1 MKKNFG
7 EYQRAAGRGRYE
19 GSLWFGAEH
28 LLVIENSGFIFPF
41 SESYRR
47 IDYRN
52 IQALTIAKTKR
63 GAILTAFLLA
73 ALALLGWGIYKNFE
87 EDRGISFFFSFLA
100 VPLLIALIV
109 HWVRGPTSICRL
121 QTAVQILTLR
131 PLNRLK
137 TAQQF
142 ITRIEPLCG
151 GQLTA
156 ESSFAESLTGT
167 VKTNTLPFGVKIKSP
182 WMGSRLVKW
191 TLVLLLLGNLVS
203 AGELFVKGM
212 PYYFIDML
220 LTVASIGLVCASAAE
235 ISRYQTPSALRW
247 SVWGNAV
254 LMVAGII
261 LGYGLMFYTM
271 IKSSVDAV
279 RSAKRAGAS
288 EFNMW
293 LEMANA
299 DINTYG
305 VFSWVWIGMNV
316 FGFLLA
322 LIGLP
327 TARAGAELSTPSQ
340 PPAIPPPLSPP

>member
-7 EYQRAAGRGRYE
+7 EYQRVAGRGRYE
-19 GSLWFGAEH
+19 GSLWLGSEH

-63 GAILTAFLLA
+63 GAILTVFLLA
-73 ALALLGWGIYKNFE
+73 ALALLGWGIIYNFE
-87 EDRGISFFFSFLA
+87 EDRGVSYFFGFLA

-109 HWVRGPTSICRL
+109 HSVRGPTSICRL

-137 TAQQF
+137 TAQRF
-142 ITRIEPLCG
+142 IARIEPLCG
-151 GQLTA
+151 GQLLA
-156 ESSFAESLTGT
+156 ESVIGEPAQGAA
-167 VKTNTLPFGVKIKSP
+167 KPDGLPFGIKFKPP
-182 WMGSRLVKW
+182 WAGSKLVTW
-191 TLVLLLLGNLVS
+191 TLVLLLVSSIIS

-212 PYYFIDML
+212 PYYFIDMVF
-220 LTVASIGLVCASAAE
+220 TVASIGLVCASAAE
-235 ISRYQTPSALRW
+235 ITRYQSPSALRW

-261 LGYGLMFYTM
+261 LGYGLMFFTM
-271 IKSSVDAV
+271 IKSSVEAA
-279 RSAKRAGAS
+279 RSARRAGAT

-299 DINTYG
+299 DIHTYG
-305 VFSWVWIGMNV
+305 AFSWVWIGMNV
-316 FGFLLA
+316 LGFMLA

-327 TARAGAELSTPSQ
+327 SARTGAEIATPSG